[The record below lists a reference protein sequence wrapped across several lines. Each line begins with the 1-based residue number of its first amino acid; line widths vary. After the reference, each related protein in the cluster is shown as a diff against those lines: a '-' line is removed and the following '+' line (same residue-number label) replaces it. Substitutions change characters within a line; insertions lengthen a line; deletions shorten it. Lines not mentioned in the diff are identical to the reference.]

1 MLFAIFYS
9 SLALLSREIDATI
22 KQLIEFHHPLQQRDR
37 PRGLTLSD
45 WHSERLSMTATVHAL
60 HAIQTEAELP
70 PMIQN
75 GNPDRIEV
83 SHDFENDAA
92 RQIWIEA
99 IAQHAQIES

>member
-1 MLFAIFYS
+1 
-9 SLALLSREIDATI
+9 
-22 KQLIEFHHPLQQRDR
+22 
-37 PRGLTLSD
+37 LTLSD

-99 IAQHAQIES
+99 IAQHAQIESGDLSAQLSRRALAQPANHFTFSPEGDGLYLLRSVGHL